1 MKIGLADL
9 SIIPMRKK
17 PDDKSEMVN
26 QILFGELYEIIEKS
40 NGFFK
45 VKLLHDGYIG
55 WICQKQLC
63 QISKIEYNRLKSIN
77 LSYLYNNHST
87 IIGNNINIVLGS
99 YIYANDTDN
108 YFVLNNNK
116 FSINECEIVNKL
128 FLKDLPLIISKYLN
142 TPYLWGGR
150 SPYGIDC
157 SGLTQ
162 MVFRFFGVNMPRDA
176 IDQSKVGY
184 NIEYDGVKQGDL
196 AFFQNKNGLINHVGI
211 VLKNNKIIH
220 ASGYVRIDNLDD
232 NGIYKK
238 SFSNYSHKLSLIKRI
253 IQE

>member
-1 MKIGLADL
+1 
-9 SIIPMRKK
+9 
-17 PDDKSEMVN
+17 
-26 QILFGELYEIIEKS
+26 
-40 NGFFK
+40 
-45 VKLLHDGYIG
+45 
-55 WICQKQLC
+55 
-63 QISKIEYNRLKSIN
+63 
-77 LSYLYNNHST
+77 
-87 IIGNNINIVLGS
+87 
-99 YIYANDTDN
+99 
-108 YFVLNNNK
+108 
-116 FSINECEIVNKL
+116 
-128 FLKDLPLIISKYLN
+128 
-142 TPYLWGGR
+142 
-150 SPYGIDC
+150 
-157 SGLTQ
+157 
-162 MVFRFFGVNMPRDA
+162 MPSDA